1 MRTGTLV
8 SVTICTG
15 MILAALA
22 GCAPEPTPTPTP
34 AFASEAE
41 AFAAA
46 EEVYRAYNDA
56 LNAKR
61 GGDAEADPTVFL
73 TGQILDEEIAA
84 SQELES
90 VEVTLKGPTE
100 LLSFTGLRADLS
112 KSVLEVVARACL
124 DISGVRAID
133 SSGIEVTVAGRSD
146 VYAVAV
152 HFAGDRDALL
162 ISEYKV
168 LAGLPC

>member
-1 MRTGTLV
+1 M
-8 SVTICTG
+8 TICTG
-15 MILAALA
+15 MILAALV
-22 GCAPEPTPTPTP
+22 GCAPESKPSPTPTP

-61 GGDAEADPTVFL
+61 GGDAKADPTALL
-73 TGQILDEEIAA
+73 TGQILDEEITAA
-84 SQELES
+84 QQLES
-90 VEVTLKGPTE
+90 AEIKLEGRAE
-100 LLSFTGLRADLS
+100 LLSFVGVRADLS
-112 KSVLEVVARACL
+112 GSVLEVVARACL

-133 SSGIEVTVAGRSD
+133 SSGVDVTAAGRSD

-152 HFAGDRDALL
+152 HFTGDRDALL
-162 ISEYKV
+162 ISEYNV
-168 LAGLPC
+168 LAEFPC